1 MNVVNISVADAG
13 MVELRGIIFDI
24 TPPISRYQA
33 TTASRP
39 AATCRACSQQE
50 YRLGQPHRGRQL
62 RQDSTRCVEPG
73 QTVLAR
79 AGEREEFEWSR
90 RPSPLRQYLQ
100 DLKPRPAKPGGR
112 DAVCVR

>member
-13 MVELRGIIFDI
+13 MVELRGMIFDI
-24 TPPISRYQA
+24 TPPIVSIPSDNGVTSSSNMSRLL
-33 TTASRP
+33 
-39 AATCRACSQQE
+39 QQG
-50 YRLGQPHRGRQL
+50 YRLARPRRARQL